1 MPPPI
6 LMAGGP
12 SKGPPTLGGMHRYE
26 LGRYP
31 RVDQLPRLLLRRSGP
46 VVMVNL
52 IAFKA
57 AASGRYEGR
66 TGREAYQDY
75 AQGVVAAQRSMGS
88 RLLWS
93 GECRDRLS
101 PHGPDLDV
109 IAFLEY
115 ASPKAFLGFARTG
128 GGKADARAAGL
139 QGQWLVAATTLDEA
153 PAADGPVL
161 VQLLPHSLL
170 PDPATAAPSEGRR
183 IWRGSFDQLII
194 GRGHPFAAVGATVY
208 PDRTGLLGAA
218 RMAPEGSWLYSA
230 ETTDLLPGLS
240 A

>member
-1 MPPPI
+1 MG
-6 LMAGGP
+6 LVAART
-12 SKGPPTLGGMHRYE
+12 TLVGMDRYE

-31 RVDQLPRLLLRRSGP
+31 RVDQLPRLLLRPSGP

-57 AASGRYEGR
+57 AASGAYEGL

-75 AQGVVAAQRSMGS
+75 VQGVVAAQRSMGS

-115 ASPKAFLGFARTG
+115 ASPTAFLRFARTG

-139 QGQWLVAATTLDEA
+139 DGQWLVAATTLHEA
-153 PAADGPVL
+153 PAAEGPVL
-161 VQLLPHSLL
+161 VQLLPDPAL
-170 PDPATAAPSEGRR
+170 PDPGTAAPSGGRR

-194 GRGHPFAAVGATVY
+194 GRGHPFAAVEATVY
-208 PDRTGLLGAA
+208 PDRSGLLRAA

-240 A
+240 G